1 MRPENGIINKIKSP
15 CGGNVRQRLVNRKK
29 KKILPPEEAIKTYE

>member
-29 KKILPPEEAIKTYE
+29 KKNFTARGGNKNL